1 MTQDVLAES
10 NIFILIKLIVIA
22 IVWLVMTY
30 SVFRKGQNWQIYG
43 VLSLLL
49 LNFAADDLRNIL
61 FPLPPP
67 PPPPVIISQPAP
79 TPVAKVEVQVEQAK
93 TAKAEQAKIDNS
105 KIVIPANTKV
115 PFSNISEFN
124 EENSKQQAYVDWLK
138 ERYETWLI
146 TYYYLQKCNKV
157 SDKDLPIITESLL
170 KELDGV
176 HADKSI
182 KDSIILAANGSYSEL
197 YSNIPCDDAHIKDS
211 KISYDVNMKQITPT
225 KAPEKI
231 QAKAGTKKP

>member
-1 MTQDVLAES
+1 MTQDVLINP
-10 NIFILIKLIVIA
+10 NIFILIKFIMIVLIWFGV
-22 IVWLVMTY
+22 TY
-30 SVFRKGQNWQIYG
+30 SVVKKKQSWEIYA

-49 LNFAADDLRNIL
+49 LNFVANDLYQFL
-61 FPLPPP
+61 FSAPPMSLQD
-67 PPPPVIISQPAP
+67 VSQPAKLAP
-79 TPVAKVEVQVEQAK
+79 PAIQPEPAKPN
-93 TAKAEQAKIDNS
+93 KAEQAKIDDS

-124 EENSKQQAYVDWLK
+124 EENSKQQAYIDWLK

-170 KELDGV
+170 KELDGI

-182 KDSIILAANGSYSEL
+182 KDSIILAANGSYSEM
-197 YSNIPCDDAHIKDS
+197 YSTIPCDDAHIKDS
-211 KISYDVNMKQITPT
+211 KTSYDVNMKQITATKVPEKPQT
-225 KAPEKI
+225 KAEI
-231 QAKAGTKKP
+231 KKP

>member
-1 MTQDVLAES
+1 MTKDVIADA
-10 NIFILIKLIVIA
+10 NIFILIKLIAITIA
-22 IVWLVMTY
+22 WLAMTY
-30 SVFRKGQNWQIYG
+30 SVVRKGQNWQIYG
-43 VLSLLL
+43 ILSLLL
-49 LNFAADDLRNIL
+49 LNFVADDLRTIL

-67 PPPPVIISQPAP
+67 SPVVISQPAP
-79 TPVAKVEVQVEQAK
+79 ATKVEVQVEQAK
-93 TAKAEQAKIDNS
+93 SAKAEQAKIDDS

-182 KDSIILAANGSYSEL
+182 KDSIILAANGSYSEM
-197 YSNIPCDDAHIKDS
+197 YSTIPCDDAHIKDS
-211 KISYDVNMKQITPT
+211 KFSYDVNMKQITPA
-225 KAPEKI
+225 KV
-231 QAKAGTKKP
+231 QAKSETKKP